1 MRANRIVAWAV
12 VGAVILVSVLAWSL
26 RPLATT
32 GASDEKEAWI
42 GLPTSGMDAR
52 DPEVRKLLRLSGP
65 LAQSCGMSDDSLEI
79 YVASIGDPVFAPK
92 ARQWRAE
99 LNVHATTI
107 DVKTWEVDV
116 LPPPPPKLVQGQS
129 FEVTRLPAKASY
141 ERSQLEAIR
150 RAWRKQS
157 LWDAP
162 QGTVSCTD
170 GQPIRLEA
178 CVRGQYAAR
187 DLRCTA
193 EPSEIDALW
202 REIQKLPVPPKTIYT
217 IVPADQG

>member
-1 MRANRIVAWAV
+1 MPAPSA
-12 VGAVILVSVLAWSL
+12 
-26 RPLATT
+26 P
-32 GASDEKEAWI
+32 DESKAWI
-42 GLPTSGMDAR
+42 GLPASGMDAR

-65 LAQSCGMSDDSLEI
+65 LAQSCGMQDDSPEI
-79 YVASIGDPVFAPK
+79 YVANIGDFVLAPS
-92 ARQWRAE
+92 ARQWRVE
-99 LNVHATTI
+99 FDVHTTTI

-116 LPPPPPKLVQGQS
+116 LPPPPPELGPGKS

-157 LWDAP
+157 FWDTP
-162 QGTVSCTD
+162 QGAMSCTD

-217 IVPADQG
+217 IVPADQD